1 MHNQTQE
8 QEIRCVLATFIQW
21 NRSSPLLVFLV
32 KCVLK
37 IYSKFTGEH
46 PYQSEISKNFLC
58 NFAEITLRHGCFPV
72 NLLYILRPPFPK
84 NTYGGVFLE
93 ELFSKK
99 KKKKWDKFIL
109 RNFWNSQIL
118 MEYFT
123 VAWPGS
129 GTKNNIFLVHIIH
142 KKKKNMGKTSF
153 NKPFRFYSFSET
165 FYYSCVPN
173 CRRVKMQVFGKKS
186 MKFI

>member
-8 QEIRCVLATFIQW
+8 QEIRCVLAIFIQW
-21 NRSSPLLVFLV
+21 NRNSPLLVFSV

-37 IYSKFTGEH
+37 IYRKLTGEH

-72 NLLYILRPPFPK
+72 NLLHILRTPFPK

-99 KKKKWDKFIL
+99 RNIGQVHFKKLLEFPNFNGIFHCCMTRL
-109 RNFWNSQIL
+109 RN
-118 MEYFT
+118 
-123 VAWPGS
+123 
-129 GTKNNIFLVHIIH
+129 
-142 KKKKNMGKTSF
+142 KK
-153 NKPFRFYSFSET
+153 
-165 FYYSCVPN
+165 
-173 CRRVKMQVFGKKS
+173 
-186 MKFI
+186 